1 MYDMSIMDMSNINND
16 SSSLND
22 NIFILVIASVF
33 ILIIIYKPVY
43 DCTLGTN
50 YNNIQKIDNFES
62 DPNQNQNINP
72 DQSNTGNTVLNWMS
86 GGLVVI
92 AVISYILYMLKKLWP
107 IDKRD
112 YALCS
117 SMILGIIIP
126 AIYYKVRW
134 VSINQIIYF

>member
-1 MYDMSIMDMSNINND
+1 MDMSNINND

-112 YALCS
+112 YALYS

-126 AIYYKVRW
+126 AIYYKVR
-134 VSINQIIYF
+134 